1 MRLGLHDTPLF
12 VGGRT
17 PSAFSERLYRRGR
30 ELIEVHGLRFAEL
43 VWDADEV
50 LWDWAMS
57 GTRLFGSLP
66 IAIFGNFGHREWIAV
81 RPGMLELLW
90 GMRHASIE
98 LGHDP
103 DMRIWT
109 SGYPWRLWEIFRKVK
124 GFRELLGAQSKAE
137 LGGAGAL
144 HPTTH
149 PRVFTRPDYVAVV
162 KGLLERE
169 HREPLLSR
177 FAEAA
182 RDTIHKQLDEKPHDS
197 GFKIP
202 EIAVLAGREAFAG
215 AKILIDDAGRNVRW
229 FLSAGR
235 SAVHVQSVTPRIAFG
250 AIPNSAWHPT
260 RFLREVRSPV
270 VLAIAD
276 ALEALARD
284 PTPRVIKAF
293 LKPEAGP
300 VNAAGPH
307 AVEPVI
313 IDIPS
318 HVLWS
323 QWIHPIR
330 ELEKAFKRLQKR
342 RG

>member
-1 MRLGLHDTPLF
+1 
-12 VGGRT
+12 
-17 PSAFSERLYRRGR
+17 LYRRGR
-30 ELIEVHGLRFAEL
+30 ELIEVHGLRFSEL

-57 GTRLFGSLP
+57 GARLFGKAPL
-66 IAIFGNFGHREWIAV
+66 AIFGNLGHREWIAV

-124 GFRELLGAQSKAE
+124 GFRELLGRVD
-137 LGGAGAL
+137 AL

-149 PRVFTRPDYVAVV
+149 PLVFTRPDYVAVV
-162 KGLLERE
+162 KGLLERDL
-169 HREPLLSR
+169 REPLLSR
-177 FAEAA
+177 FTAAA
-182 RDTIHKQLDEKPHDS
+182 RETIHRQLDVKPHDS

-235 SAVHVQSVTPRIAFG
+235 SAVHVKSVTPRIAFG
-250 AIPNSAWHPT
+250 TIPNSAWHPT
-260 RFLREVRSPV
+260 RFLRDVRSPV
-270 VLAIAD
+270 VSAIAD
-276 ALEALARD
+276 ALEALAKD
-284 PTPRVIKAF
+284 TTPRVLKAV
-293 LKPEAGP
+293 LKPD
-300 VNAAGPH
+300 H
-307 AVEPVI
+307 EPVRDDGPPHVVPVF
-313 IDIPS
+313 IDVPS

-323 QWIHPIR
+323 QWIHPMR
-330 ELEKAFKRLQKR
+330 ELEQAFTKVRKR
-342 RG
+342 RV